1 MADDIEKEIEADDPP
16 TEEVVELMES
26 HDLDKEEAEHVQEIM
41 EEYGLDED
49 DAVELA
55 DEL

>member
-1 MADDIEKEIEADDPP
+1 
-16 TEEVVELMES
+16 MES

-49 DAVELA
+49 DAVELSE
-55 DEL
+55 EL

>member
-1 MADDIEKEIEADDPP
+1 MSDDIEKEIENDSPP
-16 TEEVVELMES
+16 TEEVAELMES

-49 DAVELA
+49 DAVELS